1 MLVLKESNSD
11 TLSIYLEDYL
21 RELIGNKH
29 LIEILKKE
37 PCYISLINKVTYL
50 SEENPSVIIFKK
62 EVFKCINII
71 NQIIDRMMV
80 IH

>member
-50 SEENPSVIIFKK
+50 SEENPNVMIFKK

>member
-1 MLVLKESNSD
+1 ML
-11 TLSIYLEDYL
+11 IYLEDYL